1 MSRKRERTAG
11 QKGEPI
17 EKTVQTWY
25 NAEVRSDV
33 RVVFASRKSLTIGVD
48 RDGVVVVRAPRG
60 TDRVH
65 IDREIVRHRRWIGR
79 RKRESARFSLDLSD
93 GASVTLFERQYTIAC
108 GTRAYRKDGVIYL
121 PAEHREQSFVSVLK
135 RLAREVMS
143 GLAKSLA
150 ERYGFSY
157 TGIYITS
164 ARGRWGSC
172 SSSGNLSFSFRT
184 AFLTMREARYVAAHE
199 LCHTRHMD
207 HSPAFWDEV
216 GKIVPEYPLIR
227 KGMRAKGAVM
237 KWL

>member
-33 RVVFASRKSLTIGVD
+33 RAVFASRKSLTIGVD

-79 RKRESARFSLDLSD
+79 RKRESAC
-93 GASVTLFERQYTIAC
+93 C

-121 PAEHREQSFVSVLK
+121 PAEHREQSFISVLK

-157 TGIYITS
+157 TGVYITS

>member
-60 TDRVH
+60 TERIH

-93 GASVTLFERQYTIAC
+93 GALVTLLSARRAQRTVVYLRFEAAR
-108 GTRAYRKDGVIYL
+108 TRSDGRARKDARRTVRLFLYGRLYHIGARQVGLMQQQRQSVILLSYC
-121 PAEHREQSFVSVLK
+121 
-135 RLAREVMS
+135 
-143 GLAKSLA
+143 
-150 ERYGFSY
+150 FSDD
-157 TGIYITS
+157 
-164 ARGRWGSC
+164 ARGEICR
-172 SSSGNLSFSFRT
+172 
-184 AFLTMREARYVAAHE
+184 
-199 LCHTRHMD
+199 
-207 HSPAFWDEV
+207 
-216 GKIVPEYPLIR
+216 
-227 KGMRAKGAVM
+227 GA
-237 KWL
+237 